1 LSLNPLEIQRL
12 SSYFETVLAPAHILL
27 LYETSPELEALK
39 PKIRAKK
46 YAELTVFSR
55 PSKNDPKLEAKASS
69 FIRHVGDEE
78 LSKPERLVRT
88 ERRIQEIHP
97 STRIV
102 CAYNT
107 EKMIGLGEELCV
119 EIFSLHDYILFTRF
133 TNGGINLLESMERT
147 LTEALGQHGAE
158 MVHRYME
165 REGIERGSTPLHFR
179 QFLDAMHELLGGG
192 AEPLARLIHRRLF
205 QTLRSSPGEIKDEKD
220 GKDSYR
226 DTRTR

>member
-1 LSLNPLEIQRL
+1 MSLNPLEIQRL
-12 SSYFETVLAPAHILL
+12 SSYLETVLAPAHILL
-27 LYETSPELEALK
+27 LYETLPELEALK
-39 PKIRAKK
+39 PKIGAKK
-46 YAELTVFSR
+46 YAELTVFIR
-55 PSKNDPKLEAKASS
+55 PSKNDPKLMAETEDTC
-69 FIRHVGDEE
+69 FIRHVGDGE

-88 ERRIQEIHP
+88 ERRIQETRP

-107 EKMIGLGEELCV
+107 EKLIGLGEELCV

-133 TNGGINLLESMERT
+133 SKGGINLLESMERA

-192 AEPLARLIHRRLF
+192 AEPLARLIYRRLF
-205 QTLRSSPGEIKDEKD
+205 QTLRSSPGEIKN
-220 GKDSYR
+220 GKN
-226 DTRTR
+226 